1 VIVADVNL
9 IAYFW
14 ITGEHTAAAEAV
26 LASDPEW
33 AAPLHW
39 RSEWRNVLAGY
50 LRRGELDV
58 AGALERVAAAE
69 ALFRGREYLVEA
81 APVLDLVARSSCSAY
96 DCEYVALARQL
107 GVPLVT
113 ADRRLLAEFA
123 GTAVSPGAFVGWAG
137 TEQRLA
143 AMAKLANGRHRT

>member
-9 IAYFW
+9 IAYLL

-26 LASDPEW
+26 LGTDAEW
-33 AAPLHW
+33 AAPLLW

-50 LRRGELDV
+50 LRRGELNL

-69 ALFRGREYLVEA
+69 AVVRGREYLVEA
-81 APVLDLVARSSCSAY
+81 AAVLELGAGSPCSAY

-113 ADRRLLAEFA
+113 SDRRLLAAFPETAVAPGQFA
-123 GTAVSPGAFVGWAG
+123 G
-137 TEQRLA
+137 
-143 AMAKLANGRHRT
+143 

>member
-9 IAYFW
+9 VAYLW
-14 ITGEHTAAAEAV
+14 ITGEHTVAAEAV
-26 LASDPEW
+26 LASDREW
-33 AAPLHW
+33 AAPLRW

-69 ALFRGREYLVEA
+69 ALLRGREYLVES
-81 APVLDLVARSSCSAY
+81 APVLDLVARSPCSVY

-113 ADRRLLAEFA
+113 SDRRILAAFA
-123 GTAVSPGAFVGWAG
+123 GTAVSPGDFVG
-137 TEQRLA
+137 
-143 AMAKLANGRHRT
+143 

>member
-9 IAYFW
+9 IAYLW

-26 LASDPEW
+26 LAADHEW
-33 AAPLHW
+33 AAPLLW

-50 LRRGELDV
+50 LRRGELDL

-69 ALFRGREYLVEA
+69 AMVRGREYLVEA
-81 APVLDLVARSSCSAY
+81 APVLELVGRSPCSAY

-113 ADRRLLAEFA
+113 SDRRILAAFA
-123 GTAVSPGAFVGWAG
+123 ETAVSPGDFRG
-137 TEQRLA
+137 
-143 AMAKLANGRHRT
+143 